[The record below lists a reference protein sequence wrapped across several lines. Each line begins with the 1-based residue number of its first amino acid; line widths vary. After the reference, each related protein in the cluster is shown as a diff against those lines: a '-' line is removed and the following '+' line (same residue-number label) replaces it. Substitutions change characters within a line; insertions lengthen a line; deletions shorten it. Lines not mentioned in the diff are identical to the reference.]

1 VNLTEEEKAEALATP
16 LLAASEASEVDEF
29 GAHLREY
36 SRMTTTSSPQQGGSL
51 SENTTTASSSSS
63 GVGFSSMMMGT
74 TSGGH
79 GNGNPLVRGTIA
91 QCLRIRTL
99 ADALPSMLQPV
110 MANGKMSILFFV
122 GGQIVLFGLWFP
134 FWIFSLFLTEGGVY
148 LAVAAKIALVGRA
161 VLRMIAFP
169 GSSHR
174 VSNEIEKEFTK
185 YSVRVI
191 TSSATSLIELAEA
204 FRTASS
210 SGGGNQHYNIR
221 SLWKR
226 AKSYNDRVL
235 SVYAEVLHTT
245 LEESGNGVAVSSPQ
259 QGVGATVGLDQ
270 YGNNR
275 LVGDVGNLSG
285 LTTEAISDGR
295 VLLNHLQTVLRCVGT
310 LEVQARTVLE
320 YHPGGGGGP
329 SDSARQAANSLMA
342 SATELRNFV
351 ESLKPPSVSVSG
363 EGDENELLSANE
375 LQRRRL
381 EEEQQQQQNSN
392 SGSFTETIKMGI
404 AAILPMLDPPL
415 HSSIFGFDVLRGCVL
430 SRYKGARQLW
440 VNRPGGGRIDCL
452 HVPAAKSTASSFP
465 ASSASAGGM
474 DAFSS
479 NSKAVLYC
487 NPNAG
492 LIEVA
497 TGMSLAGGNV
507 SSDVDNGVNDNCWTD
522 FYTNEG
528 FDIYLYNYAG
538 FGRSHGGA
546 FCGMCSSGSGKA
558 TTYTPGA
565 WGRIKRIVHGLLFSF
580 RPTPDSLRADGL
592 AVASHVVSNCGVE
605 SLVIHGESIGG
616 LAASGTAR
624 SMTENIRLRNKVSL
638 LLCDR
643 TFCNLEATA
652 QRLVGGWS
660 GYAIRMLA
668 PFWSTDVVGDFL
680 AVSCPKVV
688 ATDSADAII
697 ADSSSLKAGIAFW
710 KEIQRS
716 ASSTKGIG
724 WKIDAPLH
732 YRMADWENVSVTGSR
747 YVSQPRTTRMTPPVW
762 PSDHHIAIDEAF
774 HFAAC
779 AKRIGKLASIEKKR
793 FALVTSSALR
803 DTEADQVDSCSA
815 PIYLVWKH
823 LGCCEGL
830 CGSALGVT
838 VRGGFDI
845 TVSWLSSMCVFGGQ
859 TVVEGIEHRRRWSNE
874 EASTKLQELG
884 QAEGSDFDCRPPGY
898 EHQESDAVVHPK
910 PITEVLEALRQIVE
924 ENPNDNV
931 LNSGEFFSLLILLLL
946 VLKRF
951 IPISCEINAHSFFLF
966 GDFSTVSHE
975 ISFVMGT
982 LEYVMFRLSAPATLE
997 ASFKSRHLNANGPMM
1012 EGSFMNLHC
1021 GHNNPYSAEERN
1033 RLKAILLQAT
1043 RTPLPA
1049 VV

>member
-1 VNLTEEEKAEALATP
+1 MFVFVFDFVFDFNSSKVNLTEEESAEALATP
-16 LLAASEASEVDEF
+16 LLAASPPPSEVDEF
-29 GAHLREY
+29 RAHLQEY
-36 SRMTTTSSPQQGGSL
+36 SRNSGMTATSSPQQQQVGGSL
-51 SENTTTASSSSS
+51 SENATTNTTSNNSSS
-63 GVGFSSMMMGT
+63 GGGVGFTSMMVGT
-74 TSGGH
+74 SSTSSGGH
-79 GNGNPLVRGTIA
+79 GNGNPIVRGTIA
-91 QCLRIRTL
+91 QCLRIRTM
-99 ADALPSMLQPV
+99 ADALPSMLQLV
-110 MANGKMSILFFV
+110 VANGKMSLLFFV
-122 GGQIVLFGLWFP
+122 GGQIVLFGMWVP
-134 FWIFSLFLTEGGVY
+134 FWIFSFLVTEAGVY
-148 LAVAAKIALVGRA
+148 LAVVATIALVGRA
-161 VLRMIAFP
+161 ILRMIAFP

-191 TSSATSLIELAEA
+191 TASATSLIELSEA
-204 FRTASS
+204 LLMAASS
-210 SGGGNQHYNIR
+210 AGGGTPNQHYTIR

-235 SVYAEVLHTT
+235 SVYAEVLQTT
-245 LEESGNGVAVSSPQ
+245 LAESGNCIGVGVDVSLPP
-259 QGVGATVGLDQ
+259 QGVLNQ
-270 YGNNR
+270 YGNNC

-295 VLLNHLQTVLRCVGT
+295 ILMAHLQTVLRCVGI
-310 LEVQARTVLE
+310 LEMQARAVLE
-320 YHPGGGGGP
+320 PNSGGGGSSGSGL
-329 SDSARQAANSLMA
+329 SDSAHQATSSLMA
-342 SATELRNFV
+342 SATELRDFV
-351 ESLKPPSVSVSG
+351 ESLKPPSASG
-363 EGDENELLSANE
+363 SGDGDENELLSANE

-381 EEEQQQQQNSN
+381 EEEQLNSN
-392 SGSFTETIKMGI
+392 SSGSFAETIKMGI

-440 VNRPGGGRIDCL
+440 VDRPGGGRIDCL
-452 HVPAAKSTASSFP
+452 HVPAVKSAASNAIASIAGGIDASS
-465 ASSASAGGM
+465 G
-474 DAFSS
+474 

-492 LIEVA
+492 LIEIA
-497 TGMSLAGGNV
+497 TGMSIAGGNV

-522 FYTNEG
+522 FYTNAG

-538 FGRSHGGA
+538 FGRSYGRAFGGL
-546 FCGMCSSGSGKA
+546 CGSGSGEA

-565 WGRIKRIVHGLLFSF
+565 WGRIKRIAHGLLFSF

-624 SMTENIRLRNKVSL
+624 SMTETVHLRNKVLL

-660 GYAIRMLA
+660 GYAIRLLA

-680 AVSCPKVV
+680 AASCPKVV

-697 ADSSSLKAGIAFW
+697 ADSSSLKAGISFW

-724 WKIDAPLH
+724 WKIDTPLH
-732 YRMADWENVSVTGSR
+732 YRMADWENVSVIGSR
-747 YVSQPRTTRMTPPVW
+747 YVSQPRMTQIAPPIW
-762 PSDHHIAIDEAF
+762 PSDHHISIDEAF

-779 AKRIGKLASIEKKR
+779 AKRIGKLASIEKRR

-803 DTEADQVDSCSA
+803 DTEADQVDSCTA

-823 LGCCEGL
+823 LGSCEGL

-838 VRGGFDI
+838 VKGGFDI
-845 TVSWLSSMCVFGGQ
+845 TVSWLSSLCVFGGQ
-859 TVVEGIEHRRRWSNE
+859 TVVEGIEHRHRWSNE
-874 EASTKLQELG
+874 EASTKLQQLG
-884 QAEGSDFDCRPPGY
+884 QAEGSDFDCRPQGY
-898 EHQESDAVVHPK
+898 EHEESDVVVHPK
-910 PITEVLEALRQIVE
+910 PIPEVLEALRQIVE
-924 ENPNDNV
+924 ENPDDNI
-931 LNSGEFFSLLILLLL
+931 LNSGEFFFFSLLILLLFC
-946 VLKRF
+946 VVET
-951 IPISCEINAHSFFLF
+951 I
-966 GDFSTVSHE
+966 
-975 ISFVMGT
+975 
-982 LEYVMFRLSAPATLE
+982 Y
-997 ASFKSRHLNANGPMM
+997 
-1012 EGSFMNLHC
+1012 
-1021 GHNNPYSAEERN
+1021 
-1033 RLKAILLQAT
+1033 
-1043 RTPLPA
+1043 TPKNSKKCS
-1049 VV
+1049 

>member
-1 VNLTEEEKAEALATP
+1 
-16 LLAASEASEVDEF
+16 
-29 GAHLREY
+29 
-36 SRMTTTSSPQQGGSL
+36 MTATSSPQQQVGVSL
-51 SENTTTASSSSS
+51 SENTTNSSSSS
-63 GVGFSSMMMGT
+63 GGVGVGFTSMMMGT
-74 TSGGH
+74 SSTSSGGH
-79 GNGNPLVRGTIA
+79 GSGNPLVRGTIA
-91 QCLRIRTL
+91 QCLRIRTM
-99 ADALPSMLQPV
+99 ADALPSMLQPIV
-110 MANGKMSILFFV
+110 ANGKMSILFFV
-122 GGQIVLFGLWFP
+122 GGQIVLFGIWVP
-134 FWIFSLFLTEGGVY
+134 FWIFSFLVTEAGVY
-148 LAVAAKIALVGRA
+148 LAVVATIALVGRA

-191 TSSATSLIELAEA
+191 TASATSLIELSEA
-204 FRTASS
+204 LQAAASS
-210 SGGGNQHYNIR
+210 AGGGTANQHYNIR

-245 LEESGNGVAVSSPQ
+245 LAESGNCIGVGVGVDVSLPP
-259 QGVGATVGLDQ
+259 QGVLNQ
-270 YGNNR
+270 YGNNS

-295 VLLNHLQTVLRCVGT
+295 VLMAYLQTVLRCVGI
-310 LEVQARTVLE
+310 LEMQARTVLE
-320 YHPGGGGGP
+320 LNPGGGGSSTGGGV
-329 SDSARQAANSLMA
+329 SDSAHQAASSLMA

-351 ESLKPPSVSVSG
+351 ESLKPPSGSG
-363 EGDENELLSANE
+363 SGDENELLSANE

-381 EEEQQQQQNSN
+381 EEEQLHSNS
-392 SGSFTETIKMGI
+392 SGSFAETIKMGI

-430 SRYKGARQLW
+430 SRYKGARQMW
-440 VNRPGGGRIDCL
+440 VDRPGGGRIDCL
-452 HVPAAKSTASSFP
+452 HVPAVKSAASSFS
-465 ASSASAGGM
+465 ASSTTNSTAGGM
-474 DAFSS
+474 DTSSS

-497 TGMSLAGGNV
+497 TGMSIAGGNV

-522 FYTNEG
+522 FYTNAG

-538 FGRSHGGA
+538 FGRSYGRT
-546 FCGMCSSGSGKA
+546 FCGLCGSGSGEA

-565 WGRIKRIVHGLLFSF
+565 WGRTKRIVRGLLFSF

-624 SMTENIRLRNKVSL
+624 SMTETIRLRNKVSL

-680 AVSCPKVV
+680 AASCPKVV

-697 ADSSSLKAGIAFW
+697 ADSSSLKAGISFW

-716 ASSTKGIG
+716 ASPTKGIG

-732 YRMADWENVSVTGSR
+732 YRMADWENVSVIGSR
-747 YVSQPRTTRMTPPVW
+747 YVSQPRTTQMTPPIW
-762 PSDHHIAIDEAF
+762 PSDHHISIDEAF

-779 AKRIGKLASIEKKR
+779 AKRIGKLASIAKRR

-803 DTEADQVDSCSA
+803 DTEADQVDSCTA

-823 LGCCEGL
+823 LGSCEGL

-838 VRGGFDI
+838 VKGGFDI
-845 TVSWLSSMCVFGGQ
+845 TVSWLSSLCVFGGQ

-874 EASTKLQELG
+874 DASTKLQELG

-898 EHQESDAVVHPK
+898 EHEESDVVVHPK
-910 PITEVLEALRQIVE
+910 PIPEVLEALRQIVE
-924 ENPNDNV
+924 ENPDDNI
-931 LNSGEFFSLLILLLL
+931 LNS
-946 VLKRF
+946 
-951 IPISCEINAHSFFLF
+951 
-966 GDFSTVSHE
+966 VSHE
-975 ISFVMGT
+975 ISFVIGT

-997 ASFKSRHLNANGPMM
+997 TSWKSRHLNANGPMT

-1021 GHNNPYSAEERN
+1021 GHNNPYSVEERN